1 MTTGGNWEIEDASLY
16 NGVWLYALMGYA
28 DTRDEFSELFRTPE
42 IYYYYAQY
50 FLNLMA
56 PKGMVADFGDA
67 NWNSNWRHFLV
78 FFEAAARQYG
88 DPQLKRLGATHRVDL
103 RRAKGPPASS
113 WSTFAYSNSVSISSS
128 PILACSRRWSSS
140 RASGARL
147 FSPASGHAIARPAPP

>member
-88 DPQLKRLGATHRVDL
+88 DPQLKWA
-103 RRAKGPPASS
+103 ASVVACTAPGFLDS
-113 WSTFAYSNSVSISSS
+113 GLTVFAA
-128 PILACSRRWSSS
+128 PGRGFDSRI
-140 RASGARL
+140 
-147 FSPASGHAIARPAPP
+147 SPASTVRCMSA